1 MKKLFLILFSLLML
15 VFSTT
20 AFAESC
26 QKSYEISD
34 RAVYVDTDSV
44 ARLNVPDLTVPADKN
59 GLMYTVKVIYKPNS
73 DMYAKYH
80 VKSVLMKFNTV
91 NNIDGRNYRLTES
104 LYFNDAGNVIQKYG
118 KTAFDRIVEGSMGEE
133 VDKIAKE
140 VAVQKGI

>member
-1 MKKLFLILFSLLML
+1 
-15 VFSTT
+15 
-20 AFAESC
+20 
-26 QKSYEISD
+26 
-34 RAVYVDTDSV
+34 
-44 ARLNVPDLTVPADKN
+44 
-59 GLMYTVKVIYKPNS
+59 
-73 DMYAKYH
+73 
-80 VKSVLMKFNTV
+80 MKFNTV